1 MGDGVL
7 LQPRLYST
15 ALGDD
20 VYHFP
25 TRYRIDFGSLFS
37 KGDGLLQ
44 RTLETASAV
53 FPAVKTSTKMTTT
66 PTTAS
71 IWILKKVRGE
81 SMPILLA
88 VCVSTRVSVAKGE
101 RIRSLG
107 LSYSKEKFL
116 KYRMKESE
124 KRSP

>member
-66 PTTAS
+66 TMPTTAS
-71 IWILKKVRGE
+71 IWILKKKVRGE

-101 RIRSLG
+101 HIWSIG
-107 LSYSKEKFL
+107 LSYSEEKFL
-116 KYRMKESE
+116 KYRMKEFE
-124 KRSP
+124 